1 MTKRV
6 ACICEGGAERASLEL
21 LLDKHKLI
29 FEREDLI
36 DEEVLK
42 VRNASIFQQRYLGK
56 GFESPITLYRI
67 LDSRRENFKLSPQY
81 KQKVQV
87 KNVITAPEIEML
99 IIINE
104 GKYSDYDKVK
114 SHTKPSEYC
123 KSCLGYKNV
132 KQYDFVKTYFADAE
146 DLINVLHIYRQKTKK
161 RDDEMT
167 IYDLLK

>member
-1 MTKRV
+1 
-6 ACICEGGAERASLEL
+6 
-21 LLDKHKLI
+21 
-29 FEREDLI
+29 
-36 DEEVLK
+36 
-42 VRNASIFQQRYLGK
+42 
-56 GFESPITLYRI
+56 
-67 LDSRRENFKLSPQY
+67 
-81 KQKVQV
+81 
-87 KNVITAPEIEML
+87 ML

-132 KQYDFVKTYFADAE
+132 KQYDFVKTYFVDAE
-146 DLINVLHIYRQKTKK
+146 NLINVLHIYRQKTKK